1 MTAGR
6 DDDKPTPE
14 EKRRVYVVFF
24 LIAFAIDLAIG
35 LVREGTYV
43 PTLIGGAIMITSV
56 LFYVYSMF
64 RDR

>member
-1 MTAGR
+1 MAGR
-6 DDDKPTPE
+6 DDDKPTSE

-24 LIAFAIDLAIG
+24 VIAFAIDLAVG
-35 LVREGTYV
+35 LIREGTYA

-56 LFYVYSMF
+56 LFYVYSLI